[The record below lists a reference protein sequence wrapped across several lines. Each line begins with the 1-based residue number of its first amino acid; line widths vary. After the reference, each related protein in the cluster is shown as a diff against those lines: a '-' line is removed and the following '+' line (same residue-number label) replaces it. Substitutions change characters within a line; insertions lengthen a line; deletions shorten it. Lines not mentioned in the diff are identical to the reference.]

1 MNQEYNLLILIILS
15 AFDNWYELLKPIEVS
30 INVLKQL
37 KENGY
42 KPYYLSNF
50 HLKAFEYVT
59 KKYEF
64 FKLFDGGVVS
74 YKEKLLKPEV
84 EIYNTLINRYGLKKR
99 RSSVY

>member
-1 MNQEYNLLILIILS
+1 ML
-15 AFDNWYELLKPIEVS
+15 
-30 INVLKQL
+30 
-37 KENGY
+37 
-42 KPYYLSNF
+42 YYLSNF

-84 EIYNTLINRYGLKKR
+84 EIYNTLINRYGLKKEEVVFIDDTKENVDEAIR
-99 RSSVY
+99 LGINGIVLENPQCLIKELKKYNINI